1 MGPPRSHRGD
11 WQWLLPGRAPDA
23 HHPPWKV
30 WLERSLRAGTMT
42 RFPLPPPC
50 YGLGFPA
57 EPTVLAR
64 SHTGSLH
71 PWPNWARPPHTRHE
85 HLLPGLPDRQRT
97 AWHWRAGRRCVQVGA
112 ARGQECRPA
121 VDKAWFPA
129 LTLGRKRKMTNK
141 PVLVRQSSKHALRGH
156 FQRLPWGSP
165 GSIDNRPPQK
175 RMTSAR

>member
-1 MGPPRSHRGD
+1 MASSRQGPRC
-11 WQWLLPGRAPDA
+11 
-23 HHPPWKV
+23 
-30 WLERSLRAGTMT
+30 
-42 RFPLPPPC
+42 PPPTLE
-50 YGLGFPA
+50 GLAGEVSEGRDHDKVPLA
-57 EPTVLAR
+57 SPVLW
-64 SHTGSLH
+64 
-71 PWPNWARPPHTRHE
+71 PWPSCRAHCPGKEPHRIPAPMAQPQARPPHTRHE

-97 AWHWRAGRRCVQVGA
+97 AWHWRVGRRCVQVGA

-141 PVLVRQSSKHALRGH
+141 PVLVKQSSKHALRGH

-165 GSIDNRPPQK
+165 GSIDNHPPQK